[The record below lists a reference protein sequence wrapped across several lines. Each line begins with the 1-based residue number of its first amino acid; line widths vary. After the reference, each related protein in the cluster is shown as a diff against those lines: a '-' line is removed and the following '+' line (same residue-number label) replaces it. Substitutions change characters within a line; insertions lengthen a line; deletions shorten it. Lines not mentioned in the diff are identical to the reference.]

1 MFNQIEF
8 LNPEFLYI
16 LFIIPMIIVWM
27 IFWNKKRESSI
38 LWPSSYMIEKNIN
51 WKVILKYALWFTR
64 LVALSAI
71 ILALARPQTTEVSTE
86 TLSKEGIDIVIAMDV
101 STSMLAQDFKP
112 NRLEAAKQVAHNFI
126 SGRHSDRFG
135 LVVYAG
141 ESFTQCPLTTDHK
154 VVKNLLKEVKDGLI
168 EDGTAIGMGLA
179 TSVSRLKE
187 SKAESKVIILLTDGE
202 NNSGFIDPMTA
213 VEIAEE
219 SKVKVYTIG
228 VGSYGTAPYPT
239 TDLWGRDTHVDI
251 EVKIDEE
258 LLINIAEAT
267 GGMYFR
273 ANSKDKL
280 EKIYEQIESL
290 EKTELEEL
298 KFYNHEEKFEIFAL
312 IALILLFSELI
323 LKYTLLK
330 NIA

>member
-1 MFNQIEF
+1 MFNQIEL
-8 LNPEFLYI
+8 LNPNFLYFLLLIPII
-16 LFIIPMIIVWM
+16 LVWQL
-27 IFWNKKRESSI
+27 WRNKNQNPSI
-38 LWPSSYMIEKNIN
+38 LWSSSYLIEKKWNF
-51 WKVILKYALWFTR
+51 KVIFKYFLWATR
-64 LVALSAI
+64 LLALSAI
-71 ILALARPQTTEVSTE
+71 IIALARPQTTEVSTE

-101 STSMLAQDFKP
+101 STSMLAEDFKP
-112 NRLEAAKQVAHNFI
+112 NRLQAAKQVAHDFI

-154 VVKNLLKEVKDGLI
+154 VVKNLLKDVKDGLI

-187 SKAESKVIILLTDGE
+187 STAESKIIILLTDGE

-213 VEIAEE
+213 VELAQE

-239 TDLWGRDTHVDI
+239 QDLWGRDTYVNID
-251 EVKIDEE
+251 VKIDEE

-267 GGMYFR
+267 NGMYFR
-273 ANSKDKL
+273 ANNKDKL
-280 EKIYEQIESL
+280 EKIYEQIEGL

-298 KFYNHEEKFEIFAL
+298 KFYNYEEMFDFYAL
-312 IALILLFSELI
+312 IALILLFSEFVFQ
-323 LKYTLLK
+323 YTLLK
-330 NIA
+330 SIA

>member
-8 LNPEFLYI
+8 LNPNFLYFLLLIPII
-16 LFIIPMIIVWM
+16 LVWQL
-27 IFWNKKRESSI
+27 WRNKNQNPSI
-38 LWPSSYMIEKNIN
+38 LWSSSYLIEKKWNF
-51 WKVILKYALWFTR
+51 KVIFKYFLWATR
-64 LVALSAI
+64 LLALSAI
-71 ILALARPQTTEVSTE
+71 IIALARPQTTEVSTE

-101 STSMLAQDFKP
+101 STSMLAEDFKP
-112 NRLEAAKQVAHNFI
+112 NRLQAAKQVAHDFI

-154 VVKNLLKEVKDGLI
+154 VVKNLLKDVKDGLI

-187 SKAESKVIILLTDGE
+187 STAESKIIILLTDGE

-213 VEIAEE
+213 VELAQE

-239 TDLWGRDTHVDI
+239 QDLWGRDTYVNID
-251 EVKIDEE
+251 VKIDEE

-267 GGMYFR
+267 NGMYFR
-273 ANSKDKL
+273 ANNKDKL
-280 EKIYEQIESL
+280 EKIYEQIEGL

-298 KFYNHEEKFEIFAL
+298 KFYNYEEMFDFYAL
-312 IALILLFSELI
+312 IALILLFSEFVFQ
-323 LKYTLLK
+323 YTLLK
-330 NIA
+330 SIA

>member
-27 IFWNKKRESSI
+27 ILWNKKRESSI

-239 TDLWGRDTHVDI
+239 TDLWGRDTYVDI

>member
-1 MFNQIEF
+1 MFNNIEF
-8 LNPEFLYI
+8 LNPEFLYLLLVI
-16 LFIIPMIIVWM
+16 PLIITWEIIR
-27 IFWNKKRESSI
+27 NKKRNPSI
-38 LWPSSYMIEKNIN
+38 TWSSSYLIEENWN

-64 LVALSAI
+64 SIALSAI
-71 ILALARPQTTEVSTE
+71 IIALARPQTTEVSTE

-101 STSMLAQDFKP
+101 SSSMLAEDFKP
-112 NRLEAAKQVAHNFI
+112 NRLQAAKQVAHDFI
-126 SGRHSDRFG
+126 TGRPSDRFG

-154 VVKNLLKEVKDGLI
+154 VVKNLLKDVKDGLI

-187 SKAESKVIILLTDGE
+187 SKAESKVVILLTDGE

-219 SKVKVYTIG
+219 ARVKVYTIG

-239 TDLWGRDTHVDI
+239 KDLWGRDTYVDI

-258 LLINIAEAT
+258 LLINIAEPT
-267 GGMYFR
+267 EGMYFR
-273 ANSKDKL
+273 ADSKDKL
-280 EKIYEQIESL
+280 QKIYEQIESL

-298 KFYNHEEKFEIFAL
+298 KFYNHQEKFEFFAF
-312 IALILLFSELI
+312 IALILIFIELI
-323 LKYTLLK
+323 LHYTLLK
-330 NIA
+330 SIA

>member
-27 IFWNKKRESSI
+27 ILWNKKRESSI

-51 WKVILKYALWFTR
+51 WKVILKYALRFTR

-71 ILALARPQTTEVSTE
+71 IVALARPQTTEVSTE

-112 NRLEAAKQVAHNFI
+112 NRLEAAKQVAHDFI

-239 TDLWGRDTHVDI
+239 TDLWGRDTYVDI

-273 ANSKDKL
+273 ANSMDKL

-312 IALILLFSELI
+312 ISLILLFSEFI

>member
-1 MFNQIEF
+1 MFNNIDF
-8 LNPEFLYI
+8 LNPEFLYLLLVIPLIITWEI
-16 LFIIPMIIVWM
+16 LC
-27 IFWNKKRESSI
+27 NKKRNPSIAWSSSF
-38 LWPSSYMIEKNIN
+38 LIEKNWN
-51 WKVILKYALWFTR
+51 WKIILKYALWITR
-64 LVALSAI
+64 SIALSATI
-71 ILALARPQTTEVSTE
+71 IALARPQTSEVSTE

-101 STSMLAQDFKP
+101 SSSMLAEDFKP
-112 NRLEAAKQVAHNFI
+112 NRLQAAKQVAHDFI
-126 SGRHSDRFG
+126 TGRPSDRFG

-141 ESFTQCPLTTDHK
+141 QSFTQCPLTTDHK

-187 SKAESKVIILLTDGE
+187 SKAESKVVILLTDGE

-219 SKVKVYTIG
+219 AGVKVYTIG

-239 TDLWGRDTHVDI
+239 KDLWGRDTYVDV

-258 LLINIAEAT
+258 LLINIAERT

-273 ANSKDKL
+273 ADSKDKL

-298 KFYNHEEKFEIFAL
+298 KFYNHQEKFEFFAFL
-312 IALILLFSELI
+312 ALILIFSELI
-323 LKYTLLK
+323 LQYTLLK
-330 NIA
+330 SIA

>member
-1 MFNQIEF
+1 MFNDVNF
-8 LNPEFLYI
+8 LNPEFLYLLI
-16 LFIIPMIIVWM
+16 IIPFLLLLEMG
-27 IFWNKKRESSI
+27 FNKKRTPALKWSSSFLVSKTI
-38 LWPSSYMIEKNIN
+38 SWRLL
-51 WKVILKYALWFTR
+51 LKYVLWLTRSAAL
-64 LVALSAI
+64 ALLI
-71 ILALARPQTTEVSTE
+71 IALARPQTTEVSSE
-86 TLSKEGIDIVIAMDV
+86 TLSKEGIDIVLAMDV
-101 STSMLAQDFKP
+101 STSMLAQDFSP
-112 NRLEAAKQVAHNFI
+112 NRLEAAKQVAIEFI
-126 SGRHSDRFG
+126 EGRPNDRFG

-187 SKAESKVIILLTDGE
+187 SKAESKVVILLTDGE

-219 SKVKVYTIG
+219 ANVKVYTIG

-258 LLINIAEAT
+258 LLINIAEPT

-280 EKIYEQIESL
+280 AQIYEQIESL

-298 KFYNHEEKFEIFAL
+298 KYYNHEEKFELFAL

-323 LKYTLLK
+323 LQYTVLK
-330 NIA
+330 SIA

>member
-1 MFNQIEF
+1 MFHNITF
-8 LNPEFLYI
+8 LNPEFLYLLII
-16 LFIIPMIIVWM
+16 LPFVLLVEMG
-27 IFWNKKRESSI
+27 FNKKRT
-38 LWPSSYMIEKNIN
+38 PSIN
-51 WKVILKYALWFTR
+51 WSSSFLIPKSISWKLVLKYVLWLSRTTAL
-64 LVALSAI
+64 AAI
-71 ILALARPQTTEVSTE
+71 IIALARPQTTEVSSE
-86 TLSKEGIDIVIAMDV
+86 TLSKEVIDIVLAMDV
-101 STSMLAQDFKP
+101 STSMLAQDFSP
-112 NRLEAAKQVAHNFI
+112 NRLEAAKQVGIDFI
-126 SGRHSDRFG
+126 EGRPNDRFG

-168 EDGTAIGMGLA
+168 DDGTAIGMGLA

-213 VEIAEE
+213 VEIAQE
-219 SKVKVYTIG
+219 SNVKVYTVG

-239 TDLWGRDTHVDI
+239 KDLWGRDTYVDV

-258 LLINIAEAT
+258 LLINIADAT

-273 ANSKDKL
+273 ADSKDKL
-280 EKIYEQIESL
+280 ALIYEQIESL

-298 KFYNHEEKFEIFAL
+298 KYYNHEEKFELLAL
-312 IALILLFSELI
+312 LALVLLFSELI
-323 LKYTLLK
+323 LQYTILK
-330 NIA
+330 SIA

>member
-1 MFNQIEF
+1 MFDQVEF

-16 LFIIPMIIVWM
+16 LFVIPLIIVWVV
-27 IFWNKKRESSI
+27 FRNSKREPSI
-38 LWPSSYMIEKNIN
+38 LWSSSYMIEKNMN

-64 LVALSAI
+64 LVALAAVI
-71 ILALARPQTTEVSTE
+71 VALARPQTTEVSTE

-101 STSMLAQDFKP
+101 STSMLAQDFNP
-112 NRLEAAKQVAHNFI
+112 NRLEAAKQVAHDFI

-202 NNSGFIDPMTA
+202 NNSGFIDTMTA

-219 SKVKVYTIG
+219 CKVKVYTIG
-228 VGSYGTAPYPT
+228 VGTYGTAPYPT
-239 TDLWGRDTHVDI
+239 KDLWGRDTYVDI

-273 ANSKDKL
+273 ANNKDKL
-280 EKIYEQIESL
+280 GKIYEQIENL

-312 IALILLFSELI
+312 IALILLFSEFI
-323 LKYTLLK
+323 LQYTLLK

>member
-1 MFNQIEF
+1 MSFAVIKTGGKQ
-8 LNPEFLYI
+8 Y
-16 LFIIPMIIVWM
+16 
-27 IFWNKKRESSI
+27 
-38 LWPSSYMIEKNIN
+38 
-51 WKVILKYALWFTR
+51 KVKASDILK
-64 LVALSAI
+64 
-71 ILALARPQTTEVSTE
+71 
-86 TLSKEGIDIVIAMDV
+86 
-101 STSMLAQDFKP
+101 
-112 NRLEAAKQVAHNFI
+112 
-126 SGRHSDRFG
+126 
-135 LVVYAG
+135 
-141 ESFTQCPLTTDHK
+141 
-154 VVKNLLKEVKDGLI
+154 I
-168 EDGTAIGMGLA
+168 E
-179 TSVSRLKE
+179 RLKE

-202 NNSGFIDPMTA
+202 NNSGFIDPMPA

-239 TDLWGRDTHVDI
+239 KDLWGRDTYVDI

-298 KFYNHEEKFEIFAL
+298 KFYNHEEKFDIFAL
-312 IALILLFSELI
+312 IALILLFSEFI

>member
-1 MFNQIEF
+1 MFKDTTF
-8 LNPEFLYI
+8 LNPEFLY
-16 LFIIPMIIVWM
+16 LLLIIPLVLFLEIG
-27 IFWNKKRESSI
+27 FTKKRTPSLHWSSSFLI
-38 LWPSSYMIEKNIN
+38 TKTLT
-51 WKVILKYALWFTR
+51 WKLLLKYLLWFTR
-64 LVALSAI
+64 SAALAAI
-71 ILALARPQTTEVSTE
+71 IVALARPQTTEVSSE
-86 TLSKEGIDIVIAMDV
+86 TLSKEGIDIVLAMDV
-101 STSMLAQDFKP
+101 STSMLAQDFLP
-112 NRLEAAKQVAHNFI
+112 NRLEAAKQVAIEFI
-126 SGRHSDRFG
+126 EGRPNDRFG

-187 SKAESKVIILLTDGE
+187 SKAESKVVIILTDGE

-213 VEIAEE
+213 VEIAQE

-228 VGSYGTAPYPT
+228 VGSYGTSPYPT
-239 TDLWGRDTHVDI
+239 KDMWNRDTYVNV

-258 LLINIAEAT
+258 LLINIAEST

-273 ANSKDKL
+273 ADSKNKL
-280 EKIYEQIESL
+280 ALIYEKIETL

-298 KFYNHEEKFEIFAL
+298 KFYNHEEKFEPLAL
-312 IALILLFSELI
+312 LALLLLFLEFVLQ
-323 LKYTLLK
+323 YTILK

>member
-8 LNPEFLYI
+8 LNPNFLYLLLLIPII
-16 LFIIPMIIVWM
+16 LVWQL
-27 IFWNKKRESSI
+27 WRNKNQNPSI
-38 LWPSSYMIEKNIN
+38 LWSSSYLIEKKWNF
-51 WKVILKYALWFTR
+51 KVIFKYFLWATR
-64 LVALSAI
+64 LLALSAI
-71 ILALARPQTTEVSTE
+71 IIALARPQTTEVSTE

-101 STSMLAQDFKP
+101 STSMLAEDFKP
-112 NRLEAAKQVAHNFI
+112 NRLQAAKQVAHDFI

-154 VVKNLLKEVKDGLI
+154 VVKNLLKDVKDGLI

-187 SKAESKVIILLTDGE
+187 STAESKIIILLTDGE

-213 VEIAEE
+213 VELAQE

-239 TDLWGRDTHVDI
+239 QDLWGRDTYVNID
-251 EVKIDEE
+251 VKIDEE

-267 GGMYFR
+267 NGMYFR
-273 ANSKDKL
+273 ANNKDKL
-280 EKIYEQIESL
+280 EKIYEQIEGL

-298 KFYNHEEKFEIFAL
+298 KFYNYEEMFDFYAL
-312 IALILLFSELI
+312 IALILLFSEFVFQ
-323 LKYTLLK
+323 YTLLK
-330 NIA
+330 SIA

>member
-8 LNPEFLYI
+8 LNPNFLYLLLLIPII
-16 LFIIPMIIVWM
+16 LVWQL
-27 IFWNKKRESSI
+27 WRNKNQNPSI
-38 LWPSSYMIEKNIN
+38 LWSSSYLIEKNWN
-51 WKVILKYALWFTR
+51 LKVIFKYFLWATR
-64 LVALSAI
+64 LFALSAI
-71 ILALARPQTTEVSTE
+71 IIALARPQTTEVSTE

-101 STSMLAQDFKP
+101 STSMLAEDFKP
-112 NRLEAAKQVAHNFI
+112 NRLQAAKQVAHDFI

-154 VVKNLLKEVKDGLI
+154 VVKNLLKDVKDGLI

-187 SKAESKVIILLTDGE
+187 STVESKVIILLTDGE

-213 VEIAEE
+213 VELAQE

-239 TDLWGRDTHVDI
+239 QDLWGRDTYVNI

-267 GGMYFR
+267 NGMYFR
-273 ANSKDKL
+273 ANNKDKL
-280 EKIYEQIESL
+280 EKIYEQIEGL

-298 KFYNHEEKFEIFAL
+298 KFYNYEEMFDFYAL
-312 IALILLFSELI
+312 IALILLFSGFVFQ
-323 LKYTLLK
+323 YTLLK
-330 NIA
+330 SIA

>member
-8 LNPEFLYI
+8 LNPNFLYFLLLIPII
-16 LFIIPMIIVWM
+16 LVWQL
-27 IFWNKKRESSI
+27 WRNKNQNPSI
-38 LWPSSYMIEKNIN
+38 LWSSSYLIEKKWNF
-51 WKVILKYALWFTR
+51 KVIFKYFLWATR
-64 LVALSAI
+64 LLALSAI
-71 ILALARPQTTEVSTE
+71 IIALARPQTTEVSTE

-101 STSMLAQDFKP
+101 STSMLAEDFKP
-112 NRLEAAKQVAHNFI
+112 NRLQAAKQVAHDFI

-154 VVKNLLKEVKDGLI
+154 VVKNLLKDVKDGLI

-187 SKAESKVIILLTDGE
+187 STAESKIIILLTDGE

-213 VEIAEE
+213 VELAQE

-239 TDLWGRDTHVDI
+239 QDLWGRDTYVNID
-251 EVKIDEE
+251 VKIDEE

-267 GGMYFR
+267 DGMYFR
-273 ANSKDKL
+273 ANNKDKL
-280 EKIYEQIESL
+280 EKIYEQIEGL

-298 KFYNHEEKFEIFAL
+298 KFYNYEEMFDFYAL
-312 IALILLFSELI
+312 IALILLFSEFVFQ
-323 LKYTLLK
+323 YTLLK
-330 NIA
+330 SIA

>member
-8 LNPEFLYI
+8 LNPNFLYFLLLIPII
-16 LFIIPMIIVWM
+16 LVWQL
-27 IFWNKKRESSI
+27 WRKKNQNPSI
-38 LWPSSYMIEKNIN
+38 LWSSSYLIEKKWNF
-51 WKVILKYALWFTR
+51 KVIFKYFLWATR
-64 LVALSAI
+64 LLALSAI
-71 ILALARPQTTEVSTE
+71 IIALARPQTTEVSTE

-101 STSMLAQDFKP
+101 STSMLAEDFKP
-112 NRLEAAKQVAHNFI
+112 NRLQAAKQVAHDFI

-154 VVKNLLKEVKDGLI
+154 VVKNLLKDVKDGLI

-187 SKAESKVIILLTDGE
+187 STAESKIIILLTDGE

-213 VEIAEE
+213 VELAQE

-239 TDLWGRDTHVDI
+239 QDLWGRDTYVNID
-251 EVKIDEE
+251 VKIDEE

-267 GGMYFR
+267 NGMYFR
-273 ANSKDKL
+273 ANNKDKL
-280 EKIYEQIESL
+280 EKIYEQIEGL

-298 KFYNHEEKFEIFAL
+298 KFYNYEEMFDFYAL
-312 IALILLFSELI
+312 IALILLFSEFVFQ
-323 LKYTLLK
+323 YTLLK
-330 NIA
+330 SIA

>member
-1 MFNQIEF
+1 MFDQVEF
-8 LNPEFLYI
+8 LNTDFLY
-16 LFIIPMIIVWM
+16 LLSFIPIIIVWQL
-27 IFWNKKRESSI
+27 WKNKERNSSI
-38 LWPSSYMIEKNIN
+38 LWSSSYLIDNKWN
-51 WKVILKYALWFTR
+51 WKIILKYFSLATKFF
-64 LVALSAI
+64 ALSALI
-71 ILALARPQTTEVSTE
+71 IAIARPQKTEVSTK
-86 TLSKEGIDIVIAMDV
+86 TLSKEGIDIIIAMDV
-101 STSMLAQDFKP
+101 STSMLAEDFKP
-112 NRLEAAKQVAHNFI
+112 NRLKAAKQVAHDFI

-154 VVKNLLKEVKDGLI
+154 VVKNLLKDVKDGLI

-187 SKAESKVIILLTDGE
+187 STAESKVIILLTDGE

-213 VEIAEE
+213 VELAQE
-219 SKVKVYTIG
+219 SGVKVYTIG

-239 TDLWGRDTHVDI
+239 KDLWGRDTYVNI

-267 GGMYFR
+267 NGMYFR
-273 ANSKDKL
+273 ANNKDKL
-280 EKIYEQIESL
+280 EMIYQQIEGL

-298 KFYNHEEKFEIFAL
+298 KFYNYEELFDYYAL
-312 IALILLFSELI
+312 IALTLLFLVYVFE
-323 LKYTLLK
+323 YTLLK
-330 NIA
+330 SIA

>member
-1 MFNQIEF
+1 MFNTIEF
-8 LNPEFLYI
+8 LNPEFLYFLI
-16 LFIIPMIIVWM
+16 IIPIVIGWE
-27 IFWNKKRESSI
+27 IFRHKKRNPSLKWSSSTLIESG
-38 LWPSSYMIEKNIN
+38 LN
-51 WKVILKYALWFTR
+51 WKVGLKYSLWFTR
-64 LVALSAI
+64 ALALVAI
-71 ILALARPQTTEVSTE
+71 VVALARPQTTEVSTE
-86 TLSKEGIDIVIAMDV
+86 TLSKEGIDIILAMDV
-101 STSMLAQDFKP
+101 STSMLAEDFKP
-112 NRLEAAKQVAHNFI
+112 NRLKAAKQVAHDFI
-126 SGRHSDRFG
+126 SGRPSDRFG

-154 VVKNLLKEVKDGLI
+154 VVKNLLKDVKDGLI

-187 SKAESKVIILLTDGE
+187 SKAESKVVILLTDGE

-213 VEIAEE
+213 VEIADEA
-219 SKVKVYTIG
+219 KVKVYTIG

-239 TDLWGRDTHVDI
+239 KDLWGRDTYVDI

-273 ANSKDKL
+273 ADSKDKL

-298 KFYNHEEKFEIFAL
+298 KFYNHEEKFELFAL
-312 IALILLFSELI
+312 IALLLIFGELI
-323 LKYTLLK
+323 LQYTVLK
-330 NIA
+330 SVA

>member
-1 MFNQIEF
+1 
-8 LNPEFLYI
+8 
-16 LFIIPMIIVWM
+16 
-27 IFWNKKRESSI
+27 
-38 LWPSSYMIEKNIN
+38 
-51 WKVILKYALWFTR
+51 
-64 LVALSAI
+64 
-71 ILALARPQTTEVSTE
+71 
-86 TLSKEGIDIVIAMDV
+86 MDV
-101 STSMLAQDFKP
+101 STSMLAEDFKP
-112 NRLEAAKQVAHNFI
+112 NRLQAAKQVAHDFI

-154 VVKNLLKEVKDGLI
+154 VVKNLLKDVKDGLI

-187 SKAESKVIILLTDGE
+187 STAESKVIILLTDGE

-213 VEIAEE
+213 VELAQE
-219 SKVKVYTIG
+219 SNVKVYTIG

-239 TDLWGRDTHVDI
+239 QDLWGRDTYVNI

-267 GGMYFR
+267 NGMYFR
-273 ANSKDKL
+273 ANNKNKL

-298 KFYNHEEKFEIFAL
+298 KFYNYEELFDYYAL
-312 IALILLFSELI
+312 IALIFMFSGFLI
-323 LKYTLLK
+323 QYTLLK
-330 NIA
+330 SIA

>member
-8 LNPEFLYI
+8 LNPNFLYFLLLIPII
-16 LFIIPMIIVWM
+16 LVWQL
-27 IFWNKKRESSI
+27 WRNKNQNPSI
-38 LWPSSYMIEKNIN
+38 LWSSSYLIEKKWNF
-51 WKVILKYALWFTR
+51 KVIFKYFLWATR
-64 LVALSAI
+64 LLALSAI
-71 ILALARPQTTEVSTE
+71 IIALARPQTTEVSTE

-101 STSMLAQDFKP
+101 STSMLAEDFKP
-112 NRLEAAKQVAHNFI
+112 NRLQAAKQVAHDFI

-154 VVKNLLKEVKDGLI
+154 VVKNLLKDVKDGLI

-187 SKAESKVIILLTDGE
+187 STAESKIIILLTDGE

-213 VEIAEE
+213 VELAQEY
-219 SKVKVYTIG
+219 KVKVYTIG

-239 TDLWGRDTHVDI
+239 QDLWGRDTYVNID
-251 EVKIDEE
+251 VKIDEE

-267 GGMYFR
+267 DGMYFR
-273 ANSKDKL
+273 ANNKDKL
-280 EKIYEQIESL
+280 EKIYEQIEGL

-298 KFYNHEEKFEIFAL
+298 KFYNYEEMFDFYAL
-312 IALILLFSELI
+312 IALILLFSEFVFQ
-323 LKYTLLK
+323 YTLLK
-330 NIA
+330 SIA

>member
-1 MFNQIEF
+1 MFKNIEF

-16 LFIIPMIIVWM
+16 LFAIPVILAWEILR
-27 IFWNKKRESSI
+27 NKKKNPSISWSSSFLI
-38 LWPSSYMIEKNIN
+38 QKNLN
-51 WKVILKYALWFTR
+51 WKIALKYCLWVTR
-64 LVALSAI
+64 AVALSAI
-71 ILALARPQTTEVSTE
+71 IIALARPQTTEVSTE
-86 TLSKEGIDIVIAMDV
+86 TLSKEGIDIVLAMDV
-101 STSMLAQDFKP
+101 STSMLAEDFKP
-112 NRLEAAKQVAHNFI
+112 NRLKAAKQVAHDFI
-126 SGRHSDRFG
+126 SGRPSDRFG

-154 VVKNLLKEVKDGLI
+154 VVKNLLKDVKDGLI

-187 SKAESKVIILLTDGE
+187 SKAESKVVILLTDGE

-219 SKVKVYTIG
+219 AGVKVYTIG

-239 TDLWGRDTHVDI
+239 TDLWGRDTYVDV

-273 ANSKDKL
+273 ADSKDKL
-280 EKIYEQIESL
+280 EKIYEQIENL

-298 KFYNHEEKFEIFAL
+298 KFYNHEEKFEFFAL
-312 IALILLFSELI
+312 IALVLIFAELT
-323 LKYTLLK
+323 LRYTLLK
-330 NIA
+330 SIA